1 VCALGGLQYRDASG
15 GGQQVSKLL
24 FIEVNTNKFQ
34 LLTQC
39 RRRQCRRCYDRA
51 ATDQALTQCLRRK
64 RTDEVGLCPTVGRLP
79 CRDMQDGCGDLER
92 RHPDVDVQLHLTDR
106 PVILVEQRFDSQLRI
121 GEPPAEWLMARLQ
134 TNTRGGAL
142 CALPAILQRASAP
155 SPQCGLAQRAERRL
169 LLRPIELAIL
179 PRTQPVSCLEQLAEV
194 GGVAEAP
201 MQGKV
206 ANVV

>member
-134 TNTRGGAL
+134 TNTRGGR
-142 CALPAILQRASAP
+142 CARCQPSFSAP
-155 SPQCGLAQRAERRL
+155 VRRAHSAGWRNAPSVACYCAPLSWRYCRGLN
-169 LLRPIELAIL
+169 P
-179 PRTQPVSCLEQLAEV
+179 
-194 GGVAEAP
+194 
-201 MQGKV
+201 
-206 ANVV
+206 